1 MEIGHFIGII
11 IALAV
16 LIGVGMYSA
25 NRVKNA
31 ADFDTGGGR
40 GSVFMVSGLLLGSLI
55 GGQCTIG
62 TAQLSYTYGLSA
74 VWFTMGAGLGSLVLC
89 LIYVAPLRRRR
100 DVTLLEVIRK
110 EYGET
115 AEYLG
120 SILCSVGILV
130 SIISNVVASS
140 ALMMALT
147 GLNLWIC
154 AVLSVLLMCC
164 YVVFGGAWGAEM
176 GGMVKVIL
184 LLATSGVCLVL
195 CFAKSGGPVALGGTL
210 ELHISDLFSRGAGKD
225 LSNCMSAIL
234 GVLSTQTYAQAVWSA
249 KNYHVAKKAA
259 LLGCLICIPVGF
271 AGMVVGLYM
280 RNVGLTAPSEAYPL
294 FLMQNLPPV
303 IGGIG
308 LGALLITVVTGGGGL
323 ALGVSTIFIRDI
335 AGRLAPK
342 VNHGNTHIVAMRL
355 CILGVL
361 SFAGLVAVMIPGA
374 LINDLGFLSMG
385 LRGTVVFI
393 PLTLTLFCRG
403 RFRRGPV
410 LASMVAG
417 PAVMLFSNLVW
428 SPVAP
433 LLGSV
438 AVCLFICMFGYKSR
452 EVDRL

>member
-1 MEIGHFIGII
+1 METGHFIGIV
-11 IALAV
+11 IALSV
-16 LIGVGMYSA
+16 LIGVGVYSV
-25 NRVKNA
+25 NKVKNA
-31 ADFDTGGGR
+31 ADFDTGGGK
-40 GSVFMVSGLLLGSLI
+40 GSIFMVSGLLLGSLI

-74 VWFTMGAGLGSLVLC
+74 VWFTVGAGLGALVLC

-115 AEYLG
+115 AEYMG
-120 SILCSVGILV
+120 SILCSIGILV

-147 GLNLWIC
+147 GLQLWSAAI
-154 AVLSVLLMCC
+154 LSVLLMCC

-176 GGMVKVIL
+176 GGIVKVAL
-184 LLATSGVCLVL
+184 LLLTSAVCVIL
-195 CFAKSGGPVALGGTL
+195 CFVKSGGPVAMGGTL
-210 ELHISDLFSRGAGKD
+210 ELHLSDLFSRGVGRD

-259 LLGCLICIPVGF
+259 LISCLICIPVGF
-271 AGMVVGLYM
+271 TGMVVGLFM
-280 RNVGLTAPSEAYPL
+280 RGTDLSNPAEAFPV
-294 FLMQNLPPV
+294 FLLENLPPV
-303 IGGIG
+303 LGGIG

-335 AGRLAPK
+335 AGRLAPSLH
-342 VNHGNTHIVAMRL
+342 HGKAHIISMRL

-393 PLTLTLFCRG
+393 PLTLALFCKG

-410 LASMVAG
+410 LASMVCG

-428 SPVAP
+428 SPVDP

-438 AVCLFICMFGYKSR
+438 ALCLFICMFGYKTG
-452 EVDRL
+452 EVEKL